1 MNLHRCLVTGLLAAS
16 AAAQTLVIPPANANT
31 EGNSSNTIPLDSA
44 NARSL
49 HIYDSSHFTNNGVTF
64 PIVISQLR
72 WRANGATAT
81 WSGASPTLQVDLST
95 SPINYTAIST
105 TWNANHGID
114 RATVFS
120 GAWNIPAG
128 SSTAGQLGPY
138 YATCAFTTPFLYD
151 PNSGDLV
158 IDITCL
164 GNTTANTPTTD
175 SVTTA
180 GVALGRRVYSTSNP
194 PAATG
199 TLGTGEFAHVFEIA
213 YTPASGLYA
222 AFTADVTGGAS
233 PLAVNFSDQ
242 SFSSAPGGI
251 TSWAWDFDNNG
262 SIDSTLPNPSHV
274 YTACGTYTVAL
285 TVTDGVHPPSTQ
297 TKTAYINTDVVT
309 AGFTDQLVGPL
320 LVVFTDTSTP
330 TPTSWDWDLDGDGLT
345 DSTAQ
350 NPAWSYA
357 NTSPVNVR
365 LTASRLC
372 GPPSTITKTVVP
384 AQQLTTSLTV
394 NNSVGAPATLY
405 FNMDVLNPAGVSI
418 SAFDSISSTLNTAC
432 TVDIFMKPGSYI
444 GSEFNAAAWSLVAT
458 ATGTSSA
465 VANTPFPTLLPQ
477 PWYVPAGSYGIAM
490 RYVGVTPR
498 YFGTGTGPLY
508 NIGNGDIALTLGAAS
523 LSTAGPFTG
532 TNINTPR
539 MWAGTIYYG
548 THNLTSQAGY
558 GFFGPGCAGTLP
570 ASRSTLLS
578 PPVLGGTLSVQY
590 DNMPQSVGVIVV
602 GLSNTTSVFGPL
614 PADLGQ
620 VGAPGCLLRVSPDA
634 TGVVSSVPP
643 ATTVVWNFGIPTTA
657 TLSGAVAYSQM
668 AVYDPLANAFSAVMG
683 DAAGWVLGL

>member
-350 NPAWSYA
+350 NPAWVYP

-384 AQQLTTSLTV
+384 AQVLTTNLASNNGGAARTMYANLT
-394 NNSVGAPATLY
+394 
-405 FNMDVLNPAGVSI
+405 VLNPAGVEI
-418 SAFDSISSTLNTAC
+418 SAFDSIATAVNTPFTC
-432 TVDIFMKPGSYI
+432 DIYLRPGSFI
-444 GSEFNAAAWSLVAT
+444 GHEFAPSQWSLVGT
-458 ATGTSSA
+458 ASGTSNA
-465 VANTPFPTLLPQ
+465 VASQPSLATLAQPLYIPQ
-477 PWYVPAGSYGIAM
+477 GTYGLAFFYTGINP
-490 RYVGVTPR
+490 RYVTNGSVV
-498 YFGTGTGPLY
+498 
-508 NIGNGDIALTLGAAS
+508 GNGDLS
-523 LSTAGPFTG
+523 LDMGTAGVTASPFTG
-532 TNINTPR
+532 TTLYNPR
-539 MWAGTIYYG
+539 TWSIRIYYG

-578 PPVLGGTLSVQY
+578 PPELGGTLSVQY

-643 ATTVVWNFGIPTTA
+643 ATTVVWNFGIPSTV